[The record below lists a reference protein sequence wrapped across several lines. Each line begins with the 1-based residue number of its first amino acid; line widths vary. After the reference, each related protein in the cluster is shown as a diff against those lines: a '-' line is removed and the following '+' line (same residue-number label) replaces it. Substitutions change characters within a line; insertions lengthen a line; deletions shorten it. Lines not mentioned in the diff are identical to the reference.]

1 MPPFTVPSFRP
12 LQESAAPMPAM
23 SSASS
28 FVRISFALFLTL
40 TGCTGANRG
49 DATPPVM
56 TALDAMDARQRA
68 EEEAARTAEN
78 AAQAAGKN
86 AASEVAADPADSAN
100 GTIPREGVYRVR
112 FETTAGD
119 FVVEVHRDWAPIG
132 AQRFFELVSS
142 GFYDECRFFRVVPDF
157 MVQFGING
165 DPAVQGRWKK
175 NIMDDPVTQSNLPG
189 YITFAKT
196 GLPNSRTTQ
205 VFVNYSDNSRLDAD
219 GFAPFGKV
227 TEGMENVTAIY
238 SGYRERPDQMAIQSS
253 GNSYLQKA
261 FPNLD
266 SIRKAT
272 IITD

>member
-1 MPPFTVPSFRP
+1 
-12 LQESAAPMPAM
+12 MPAI
-23 SSASS
+23 SSDRSL
-28 FVRISFALFLTL
+28 VRFSVARFLL
-40 TGCTGANRG
+40 LAGCTGANRG
-49 DATPPVM
+49 DGTPPVM

-68 EEEAARTAEN
+68 KEEAKRAAERE
-78 AAQAAGKN
+78 AQAAGRN
-86 AASEVAADPADSAN
+86 ASSEEPADPADPTLDA
-100 GTIPREGVYRVR
+100 IPREGVYRVR

-165 DPAVQGRWKK
+165 DPAIQGRWKK
-175 NIMDDPVTQSNLPG
+175 NIVDDPVTQSNLPG

-205 VFVNYSDNSRLDAD
+205 VFINYGDNSRLDAD

-253 GNSYLQKA
+253 GNTYLEKA

-272 IITD
+272 IVTD